1 MALQKRG
8 SQARQRRRS
17 DKTLMRDVAADGA
30 ITDRVALRAYE
41 RFLSRGGLHGRDL
54 EDWLEAEREV
64 WNGDG
69 AMSPGADAAR
79 GAGQPPPS
87 ALRNAP
93 RERSSQISEID

>member
-8 SQARQRRRS
+8 SPARQRRRS
-17 DKTLMRDVAADGA
+17 DKTPIREVAADGA

-41 RFLSRGGLHGRDL
+41 RFLSRGGEHGRDL
-54 EDWLEAEREV
+54 EDWLEAEREI

-69 AMSPGADAAR
+69 ALSPGADAR